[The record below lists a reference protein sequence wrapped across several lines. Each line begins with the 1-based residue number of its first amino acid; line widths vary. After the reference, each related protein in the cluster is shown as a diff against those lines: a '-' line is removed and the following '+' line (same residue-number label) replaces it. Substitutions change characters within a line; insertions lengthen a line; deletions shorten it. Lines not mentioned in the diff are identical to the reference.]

1 MSCLLCASANQ
12 GEFGTEILVHFPGLK
27 NLDTPPV
34 WVFPKLPVFLNCG
47 FSGFTTPKENWQYL
61 QEALRQLKLNPWR
74 DRTFS
79 RFCV

>member
-34 WVFPKLPVFLNCG
+34 WVYPKLPVL
-47 FSGFTTPKENWQYL
+47 SGLRFFGVYHPEKELAILAGGTPTI
-61 QEALRQLKLNPWR
+61 EAQSVERSNVL
-74 DRTFS
+74 
-79 RFCV
+79 